1 MSDLRDRAV
10 VVTGASGNL
19 GAATARVLH
28 AKGARLLLVDR
39 SAEAVAK
46 AIGDDVGRESRVI
59 AVDAT
64 DEGKLG
70 EAFDTAMREM
80 AIASLDG
87 LVSTIGGYVGGSPF
101 TETSWETFEKMF
113 LVNVRT
119 THAAARAALAR
130 FDRARGGSIVH
141 VASMASLAGGAGESA
156 YAAAKGALLRMTE
169 SLANEEKTQGVRVNA
184 VLPGT
189 IDTPQ
194 NRAWMNE
201 DMAKRAIDPAAIA
214 DVIAFLL
221 SPAARAVNG
230 AAIRVTGSQ

>member
-1 MSDLRDRAV
+1 MSDLQERV
-10 VVTGASGNL
+10 VVVSGASGNL

-39 SAEAVAK
+39 SAEDIAK
-46 AIGDDVGRESRVI
+46 AVGDDVTRRGHVV

-64 DEGKLG
+64 EEAKVAEALDE
-70 EAFDTAMREM
+70 ATRAMG
-80 AIASLDG
+80 IASIDG
-87 LVSTIGGYVGGSPF
+87 LVSTIGGYVGGTPF
-101 TETSWETFEKMF
+101 VETSWETFETMF

-119 THAAARAALAR
+119 AHAMARAVLPR

-169 SLANEEKTQGVRVNA
+169 SLANEQKAAGVRVNA

-194 NRAWMNE
+194 NRAWMSE
-201 DMAKRAIDPAAIA
+201 EMAKRAVDPAAIA

-221 SPAARAVNG
+221 SPAARAVTG
-230 AAIRVTGSQ
+230 AALRVTGSQ